1 MKKKYQ
7 NLGFFSAVNLTMG
20 GLDLMKIYIGCH
32 LRTTC
37 FMNHDNGK
45 IDTIL
50 MKFSDSMNKIN
61 VFLLC
66 LEKNNKIIQL
76 RLGWNGER

>member
-1 MKKKYQ
+1 MDWNEKQYQ
-7 NLGFFSAVNLTMG
+7 NVGFFSAVNLTMG

-45 IDTIL
+45 IDNIL
-50 MKFSDSMNKIN
+50 MKYSDSMNKNKCISI
-61 VFLLC
+61 VFG
-66 LEKNNKIIQL
+66 EKK
-76 RLGWNGER
+76 